1 MDDRRL
7 LLFDLNLI
15 KVFIAV
21 YEAEN
26 LTVAAQRLGLTQPAV
41 SHALRRLRDT
51 FDDRLFLR
59 AGHEMHPTPA
69 ATALYA
75 PFQQSMRILR
85 DSLDSTLTF
94 DPATSTRQF
103 RLAMTDT
110 GEFVT
115 LPRLLNALQ
124 AVAPGVNIQTARVAT
139 DALETAL
146 RVGKVDAAIGYCPL
160 LEDTAC
166 RGTFLLKD
174 QLICLVRNGHPVL
187 EKDWTR
193 DSFSE
198 LSFID
203 VSREATGYRMAR
215 TRIEDLGIQ
224 YHIAAR
230 LEHFTILPEIVR
242 RTDYAAIFPRSVFSL
257 MHHHD
262 DLKLCELPFAM
273 PDYEIKF
280 WTHEMFSADPGLQ
293 WLNGV
298 LQHVFEPQ
306 KEGFHANQS

>member
-7 LLFDLNLI
+7 SLFDLNLI

-21 YEAEN
+21 YEARN
-26 LTVAAQRLGLTQPAV
+26 LTSAAQRLGTTQPAV
-41 SHALRRLRDT
+41 SHALRRLRET

-59 AGHEMHPTPA
+59 SGHEMHPTPA
-69 ATALYA
+69 ATALYG
-75 PFQQSMRILR
+75 PFQQAMRILH
-85 DSLDSTLTF
+85 DSMDASLTF
-94 DPATSTRQF
+94 DPATSTRTF

-124 AVAPGVNIQTARVAT
+124 AVAPDVNIQTARVPT
-139 DALETAL
+139 DALEMAL
-146 RVGKVDAAIGYCPL
+146 RAGKVDAAIGYCPM

-166 RGTFLLKD
+166 RGAFLLRD
-174 QLICLVRNGHPVL
+174 QVICLVRSDHPVL

-215 TRIEDLGIQ
+215 ARIEDLGIH
-224 YHIAAR
+224 YHVAAR

-242 RTDYAAIFPRSVFSL
+242 RTDYAAVFPRSVFNL
-257 MHHHD
+257 LHYHD
-262 DLKLCELPFAM
+262 DLTLCELPFDM

-280 WTHEMFSADPGLQ
+280 WIHEMFGADPGLQ
-293 WLNGV
+293 WLTGV
-298 LQHVFEPQ
+298 LQRVFAPSVE
-306 KEGFHANQS
+306 